1 MFEESDFEMP
11 LEKQLRIRVIEK
23 EIDECTDVDALRQN
37 LKQCAVSL
45 MKYQHLL
52 SVTLRKQ
59 IEKDMDLFGDKI
71 IKEVSSILLD
81 GNSGQ
86 EQN

>member
-1 MFEESDFEMP
+1 MFTPEDFEMP
-11 LEKQLRIRVIEK
+11 LEKQLRIRVIDK
-23 EIDECTDVDALRQN
+23 EIDECTDIDALREN
-37 LKQCAVSL
+37 LKQCACSL

-59 IEKDMDLFGDKI
+59 IENDLDNFSGKI
-71 IKEVSSILLD
+71 MKEVDKMLD

-86 EQN
+86 EQD